1 MFIQIIELFC
11 LILAKFMHFVRLPM
25 TIQDVEK
32 AGWKIVTKDCGKD
45 GFFEGLGCSTL
56 ASFLELD

>member
-1 MFIQIIELFC
+1 MKGEC
-11 LILAKFMHFVRLPM
+11 RVRVNIM
-25 TIQDVEK
+25 KYRNRWTIQDVEK

>member
-1 MFIQIIELFC
+1 
-11 LILAKFMHFVRLPM
+11 MHFVRLPM

-32 AGWKIVTKDCGKD
+32 TGWKIVTKDCGKD
-45 GFFEGLGCSTL
+45 GFFEDLGCSTL

>member
-1 MFIQIIELFC
+1 
-11 LILAKFMHFVRLPM
+11 MHFVRLPM

-32 AGWKIVTKDCGKD
+32 TGWKIVTKDCGKD